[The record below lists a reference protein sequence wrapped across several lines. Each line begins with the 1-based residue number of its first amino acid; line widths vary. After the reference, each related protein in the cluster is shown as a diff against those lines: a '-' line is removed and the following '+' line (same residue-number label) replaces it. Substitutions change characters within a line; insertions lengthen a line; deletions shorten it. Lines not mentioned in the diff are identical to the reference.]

1 MELKNQACAKT
12 HWTDLKDLFLAWTEW
27 PLTVWSALALRS
39 IRPSSRKVSISVA
52 PEWAWKHPTHVTLG
66 TDQTLISPDTEPEHI
81 MDEDEKDRLRTDD
94 LWPHRDWGE
103 EQKATF
109 MQYSKYSHTPA
120 FGCIFVHNMQ
130 HSIYS
135 RIFFLFIKKKKWN

>member
-39 IRPSSRKVSISVA
+39 IRPSSKKVSTSVA
-52 PEWAWKHPTHVTLG
+52 PEWAWKHPTHVALG

-109 MQYSKYSHTPA
+109 MQNSKYSHTLLVVYLCTICNTQ
-120 FGCIFVHNMQ
+120 FIQEFLKK
-130 HSIYS
+130 IYS
-135 RIFFLFIKKKKWN
+135 KKKNWN